1 MHFKNLPTY
10 TRTSP
15 NKQITAKRLS
25 NQTLTFHSRNNDSLT
40 VYGDD
45 EFGAET
51 KGISFFPEQGLVFSN
66 PEE

>member
-10 TRTSP
+10 TSP
-15 NKQITAKRLS
+15 DKQITAKQLP

-45 EFGAET
+45 EFGAEA
-51 KGISFFPEQGLVFSN
+51 KGISSFPEQGLVFSN